1 MSAEDMQESSRPREL
16 APEWEQCLVLHDS
29 DLGRRGVAPR
39 TRTAYS
45 SDLRD
50 LAAWATEAGFQPQ
63 AVTPKLLRRYAATLG
78 AAQLAPATVSRKLAA
93 IRSLY
98 RTLRE
103 HGQIEAS
110 PADLVSGP
118 RKPQQLPRVLG
129 QEEVTR
135 LLDRVPTN
143 TPLEIRDRAM
153 FELAY
158 SSGLRA
164 EELVS
169 LDTGSVD
176 FDDEQVRVE
185 GKGGKTRVVP
195 IGEPA
200 FKALS
205 RYAERARPVLRE
217 DDRVQALFLSRTG
230 KRLSTSDVRR
240 RLTLWGQR
248 AGVPGGVHP
257 HALRHSFATHMLDG
271 GADLRTIQELLG
283 HSRISTTQIYTRVES
298 ARLASAYANAHP
310 RA

>member
-1 MSAEDMQESSRPREL
+1 
-16 APEWEQCLVLHDS
+16 
-29 DLGRRGVAPR
+29 
-39 TRTAYS
+39 
-45 SDLRD
+45 
-50 LAAWATEAGFQPQ
+50 
-63 AVTPKLLRRYAATLG
+63 
-78 AAQLAPATVSRKLAA
+78 VSRKLAA